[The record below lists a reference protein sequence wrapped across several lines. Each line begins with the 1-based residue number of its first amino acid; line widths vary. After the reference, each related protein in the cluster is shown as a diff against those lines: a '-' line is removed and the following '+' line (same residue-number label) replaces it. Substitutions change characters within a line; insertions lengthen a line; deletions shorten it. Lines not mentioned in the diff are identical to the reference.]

1 MTNPI
6 DRLNELRIKVRDGE
20 TISKEEA
27 REALE
32 LMRGQRATIME
43 KVAAKE
49 KKTKAPV
56 NLNDLF
62 DT

>member
-62 DT
+62 E

>member
-32 LMRGQRATIME
+32 LMRGQRKTIME
-43 KVAAKE
+43 AQAVKE

-62 DT
+62 E